1 MIDKPTLDVFLEKA
15 DKLCRGSAKTH
26 FYEDCVLTLFFMK
39 YVSDL
44 YDAQA
49 AAYRQK
55 FPDDPETAAF
65 EIKRMRWIVFDNSSF
80 LWFYQN
86 RDEENVVELIK
97 AGLARYGGNV
107 TNDATMFS
115 TMLAVNLYNVSEQ
128 LSGEDTEMVRQILDL
143 IAPLDLSGKEEFDV
157 MGYVFDHF
165 RHWPYAS
172 CSFASDLI
180 FVF

>member
-15 DKLCRGSAKTH
+15 DKLCKESAKTH

-49 AAYRQK
+49 AACRRK
-55 FPDDPETAAF
+55 FSDDPETAAF
-65 EIKRMRWIVFDNSSF
+65 EIKRMRWIVFDDSSF
-80 LWFYQN
+80 SWFYQN
-86 RDEENVVELIK
+86 RDKENLVELIK
-97 AGLARYGGNV
+97 AGLARYGANI

-128 LSGEDTEMVRQILDL
+128 LNCEDTEVVRQILDL
-143 IAPLDLSGKEEFDV
+143 IAPLDLAGKEEFDV

-165 RHWPYAS
+165 RHWPFAS
-172 CSFASDLI
+172 CSFAADLN
-180 FVF
+180 FTF